1 MKVLIADDDP
11 VARLMLESALR
22 SLGHEVVVTDGG
34 ESAWQELHRNPVRV
48 VVSDWMMP
56 GIDGLDL
63 CRRIRTEGSEY
74 IYFILLTG
82 LTASQRN
89 QLTAADA
96 GVDDFL
102 CKPINPQELWRR
114 LRVAERIL
122 DFTKQVRQLESFLPI
137 CSYCKQ
143 IRDDQ
148 DYWQQIES
156 YLSTR
161 LGAAV
166 SHVICPDCYESQVRP
181 QLKAYGVDVPFPTA
195 NAVLPGLVCN
205 SVPAVRVAA
214 S

>member
-22 SLGHEVVVTDGG
+22 SLGHEVVATESG
-34 ESAWQELHRNPVRV
+34 ENAWQELHRNPVRV

-56 GIDGLDL
+56 GLDGLEL

-74 IYFILLTG
+74 VYFILLTG
-82 LTASQRN
+82 LTASQKN

-102 CKPINPQELWRR
+102 SKPINPQELWRR
-114 LRVAERIL
+114 LRVAGRIL

-156 YLSTR
+156 YLSTH

-181 QLKAYGVDVPFPTA
+181 QLLAYGVDAPYPTTH
-195 NAVLPGLVCN
+195 VVHPLLVCN
-205 SVPAVRVAA
+205 AVPAGRIA
-214 S
+214 SS

>member
-22 SLGHEVVVTDGG
+22 SLGHQVITTDGG
-34 ESAWQELHRNPVRV
+34 EAAWQELHRHPVRV

-56 GIDGLDL
+56 GLDGLEL

-74 IYFILLTG
+74 VYFILLTG
-82 LTASQRN
+82 LSASQRN
-89 QLTAADA
+89 QMTAAEA

-102 CKPINPQELWRR
+102 GKPINPQELWRR

-122 DFTKQVRQLESFLPI
+122 EFTNQVRQLESFLPI

-156 YLSTR
+156 YLGTHA
-161 LGAAV
+161 GTAF
-166 SHVICPDCYESQVRP
+166 SHVVCPDCYESQVRP
-181 QLKAYGVDVPFPTA
+181 QLLAYGVDEPYPAAGISFSA
-195 NAVLPGLVCN
+195 HVCN
-205 SVPAVRVAA
+205 SVTPVRSA
-214 S
+214 SR

>member
-22 SLGHEVVVTDGG
+22 SLGHEVVATESG
-34 ESAWQELHRNPVRV
+34 ENAWQELHRNPVRV

-56 GIDGLDL
+56 GLDGLEL

-74 IYFILLTG
+74 VYFILLTG
-82 LTASQRN
+82 LTASQKN

-102 CKPINPQELWRR
+102 SKPINPQELWRR

-122 DFTKQVRQLESFLPI
+122 DFTKQVRQLESFLPV

-143 IRDDQ
+143 VRDDQ

-156 YLSTR
+156 YLATR
-161 LGAAV
+161 IGTAF

-181 QLKAYGVDVPFPTA
+181 QLLAYGVDAPYPKASATRPA
-195 NAVLPGLVCN
+195 LVCN
-205 SVPAVRVAA
+205 SVPSGR
-214 S
+214 STSS

>member
-1 MKVLIADDDP
+1 VKVLIADDDP

-22 SLGHEVVVTDGG
+22 SLGHDVVATDSG

-56 GIDGLDL
+56 GLDGLEL
-63 CRRIRTEGSEY
+63 CQRIRTEGGEY
-74 IYFILLTG
+74 VYFILLTG

-89 QLTAADA
+89 QLKAADA

-143 IRDDQ
+143 VRDDQ
-148 DYWQQIES
+148 DYWHQIES
-156 YLSTR
+156 YLNSRIGTSF
-161 LGAAV
+161 
-166 SHVICPDCYESQVRP
+166 SHIICPDCYESQVRP
-181 QLKAYGVDVPFPTA
+181 QLLAYGVDAPYPKA
-195 NAVLPGLVCN
+195 GAVHSALACK
-205 SVPAVRVAA
+205 SVPSARPTGT
-214 S
+214 